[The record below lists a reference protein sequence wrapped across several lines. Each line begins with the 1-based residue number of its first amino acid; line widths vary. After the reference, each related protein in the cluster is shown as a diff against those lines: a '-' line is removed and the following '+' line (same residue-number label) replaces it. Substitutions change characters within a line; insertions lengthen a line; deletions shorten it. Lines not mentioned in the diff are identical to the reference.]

1 VFTGAAMNRIR
12 KTIYYIDKI
21 ITIFEIVIAFTLLI
35 IIAINVIETL
45 FEMSGINIVIITM
58 DFERILSRILTLVI
72 GLEFIK
78 MLCKHTP
85 ESVVDVLLFTIAR
98 LLVIYH
104 ESATDML
111 IGVAAIAGLF
121 AAKKFLIDRKND
133 A

>member
-1 VFTGAAMNRIR
+1 MNRIR